1 MLISK
6 LILDIIMEIFNS
18 RNYTYFWRKTMA
30 LKTSVDYVER
40 LKRMKPN
47 VYAHGKKIGRDDPIL
62 ELPINTLKFTFDA
75 VDDPELKDLLVTES
89 HLTGEV
95 INRFTSLNLSI
106 NDLYTQ
112 QEMKRKCCHRVG
124 GCTQRC
130 MATDTLNAMGVV
142 SKEIDDEKGT
152 DYHDH
157 FLEFI
162 NYYQANDLVGSTA
175 QTDVKGNRKA
185 RPSQQEDPDL
195 YLHVV
200 EKNNKGIVVRGAKSH
215 ITMGPYVDEHLVLPT
230 RAMTKDEGDW
240 AVSFAIPADT
250 DGIKIISRIVTPRKR
265 IELSAPY
272 NDYGVSDSVV
282 VFDDVL
288 IPWERVFM
296 CGEWEFAGR
305 LALTFAGFHRHSYCG
320 CKPAVT
326 DIIMGTTALV
336 AEYSGVDTAPHIVDE
351 LSELMIIAELV
362 YASGIAAAAKATKTT
377 SGIYTPKFIYSN
389 TGRYL
394 AGINI
399 YHEYDV
405 LASIAGGL
413 PSTLPPEEDWLN
425 PETGPDLEK
434 YIQRKPGVSSDKL
447 HRLFRFISDYSCSA
461 MNGWALYAGVHGG
474 GSPVMEKIGIRSEY
488 DLESKKQIA
497 KYLAGI
503 KDE

>member
-1 MLISK
+1 M
-6 LILDIIMEIFNS
+6 
-18 RNYTYFWRKTMA
+18 
-30 LKTSVDYVER
+30 
-40 LKRMKPN
+40 KRN
-47 VYAHGKKIGRDDPIL
+47 VYAHGRKIGRDDPLL

-75 VDDPELKDLLVTES
+75 VNDPQLRDLVVTKS

-106 NDLYTQ
+106 EDLYTQ

-130 MATDTLNAMGVV
+130 MATDTLNAIGVV
-142 SKEIDDEKGT
+142 AKEIDEDRGT
-152 DYHDH
+152 HYFDNFVE
-157 FLEFI
+157 FLT
-162 NYYQANDLVGSTA
+162 YYQANDLVGSTA
-175 QTDVKGNRKA
+175 MTDVKGDRKS

-200 EKNNKGIVVRGAKSH
+200 EQNAKGIVVRGAKNH
-215 ITMGPYVDEHLVLPT
+215 ITMGPYVDEHLVIPT

-250 DGIKIISRIVTPRKR
+250 DGVRIISRVVTPRQR
-265 IELSAPY
+265 VELKAPY
-272 NDYGVSDSVV
+272 NTYGVSDSVV
-282 VFDDVL
+282 VFDNVFV
-288 IPWERVFM
+288 PWERVFM

-326 DIIMGTTALV
+326 DIIMGTAALV
-336 AEYSGVDTAPHIVDE
+336 AEYSGIDKSSHVVDE
-351 LSELMIIAELV
+351 LTELMIIAELV
-362 YASGIAAAAKATKTT
+362 YASGIAAAARATKTS
-377 SGIYTPKFIYSN
+377 SGIFTPKFLYSN

-394 AGINI
+394 AGVNI
-399 YHEYDV
+399 YHEYDL

-413 PSTLPPEEDWLN
+413 PSTLPTEEDWLN
-425 PETGPDLEK
+425 PETKEDLEK
-434 YIQRKPGVSSDKL
+434 YISRKPGVSSEKL

-461 MNGWALYAGVHGG
+461 MGGWAQYAGVHGG

-488 DLESKKQIA
+488 DLESKKNIA

-503 KDE
+503 KDED